1 MASLSDNDISKD
13 YRALGLSADASPVEV
28 KKAYRELVKRWH
40 PDRFHQQSVLER
52 RRADE
57 RIKEITSAYHRISKE
72 WARRRKVDPREPSS
86 EETAQAPPRE
96 SPAEEAP
103 AWKPASARSWKSR
116 IGSSAEAFHRRFRTL
131 FRSAS
136 MKRRLLAV
144 GIFVTIFAVLFT
156 TTSLMGRIPF
166 RFPRDSVGT
175 VPESGPRWHPRPS
188 GEESREARPPAGA
201 PEDAR
206 EPVDIPS
213 FPPHPPGRSA
223 SPGQRPDSAYFT
235 LGSTPSEV
243 LRIQGRPSR
252 VQGQV
257 WIYGLSEIQ
266 FKDGR
271 LVRYNNFDGSL
282 KIRLQPQPDP
292 ENPATGFFTLGSTE
306 NDVLLAQGTPTRV
319 EPGKWHYGFSEI
331 QFKGGRV
338 QGYQNYYGNLRVLL
352 LPASSASPAAEKGY
366 FTIGASTDDVLALQ
380 GTPTSIQGNL
390 WRYESSSILFREG
403 KVLYAIDADA
413 NLRFMP
419 SEDTK

>member
-1 MASLSDNDISKD
+1 MASLSDNDIGKD
-13 YRALGLSADASPVEV
+13 YHALGLSADASPVEV
-28 KKAYRELVKRWH
+28 KRAYRELVKRWH

-52 RRADE
+52 RKADE

-72 WARRRKVDPREPSS
+72 WARQRKVDAQEPST
-86 EETAQAPPRE
+86 EEAAQAPPRE
-96 SPAEEAP
+96 SPAEEGP
-103 AWKPASARSWKSR
+103 PRKPASARSWKSR
-116 IGSSAEAFHRRFRTL
+116 IGSSAEAFHRRFRTQ
-131 FRSAS
+131 FRSPS

-144 GIFVTIFAVLFT
+144 GIFVTIFLVLFT

-166 RFPRDSVGT
+166 RFTRDPGVT
-175 VPESGPRWHPRPS
+175 VPERSPRWHPRPPA
-188 GEESREARPPAGA
+188 EETREARPPAEV

-206 EPVDIPS
+206 ETAGVPRFPPDQPGGSIPS
-213 FPPHPPGRSA
+213 R
-223 SPGQRPDSAYFT
+223 QRPDSAFFT
-235 LGSTPSEV
+235 LGSTQSEV

-252 VQGQV
+252 VQGQIWV
-257 WIYGLSEIQ
+257 YGLSEIQ
-266 FKDGR
+266 FKEGR

-352 LPASSASPAAEKGY
+352 LPASSSSPAAEKGY
-366 FTIGASTDDVLALQ
+366 FTIGASIDDVLAVQ

-419 SEDTK
+419 AEDPQ